1 MSTIPWGD
9 TQELNDTQFY
19 NRTEEIDSLL
29 RFLKTTEE
37 EIAPNL
43 LLTGI
48 RSIGKTVFLKKI
60 KRCLDEEYI
69 VVYIDFSKAEC
80 YQNNHMS
87 INGILNH
94 YYTEIIRECEK
105 KDLNTLNEKIKKY
118 FKTHNFSIKDISS
131 SKIPLPLIQSEED
144 QNKLKDFVFNLP
156 EEIYKTYKNE
166 TKGVIILIDEF
177 QIIKELGEY
186 KDSFL
191 WVLRSYIQNQNNV
204 AYVFTGS
211 MSLHD
216 KLIYEIAGKQG
227 AFGGRMLTIELKE
240 FSIDTTRNYLNEK
253 ANYLNFTEEGFK
265 TFYNYTSGIPAYINI
280 FAKLLPPDE
289 ELNKTKIKEEFK
301 NSISA
306 LASDLINLWNRL
318 TTKEKNIIISLIDE
332 PKRRKD
338 IAKDLNVTS
347 GSLSNSLNKLQDLSL
362 IYYENESYVLSEPL
376 LALWLKNKYLEKG
389 NYPYRI

>member
-9 TQELNDTQFY
+9 TQELNDDQFY
-19 NRTEEIDSLL
+19 NRNEEINSLL
-29 RFLKTTEE
+29 RFLRTTEE

-60 KRCLDEEYI
+60 KRSLDEDYL
-69 VVYIDFSKAEC
+69 VVYMDFSKAEC

-94 YYTEIIRECEK
+94 YYTEIMNECEQ
-105 KDLNTLNEKIKKY
+105 
-118 FKTHNFSIKDISS
+118 KDI
-131 SKIPLPLIQSEED
+131 KTTQIPLPIINSEED
-144 QNKLKDFVFNLP
+144 LNKLKDFVFNLP
-156 EEIYKTYKNE
+156 EKIYENCKNDI
-166 TKGVIILIDEF
+166 KGVIILIDEF

-216 KLIYEIAGKQG
+216 TLIYEIAGKQG

-240 FSIDTTRNYLNEK
+240 FSVDTTRNYLNEK
-253 ANYLNFTEEGFK
+253 ADYLKFTDEGFK
-265 TFYNYTSGIPAYINI
+265 TFYKYTSGIPAYINI
-280 FAKLLPPDE
+280 FAKLLSPNE
-289 ELNKTKIKEEFK
+289 ELTKSKIEEEFK
-301 NSISA
+301 NSLSA
-306 LASDLINLWNRL
+306 LAGDLINVWNRL
-318 TTKEKNIIISLIDE
+318 TLKEKNIIITLLDE
-332 PKRRKD
+332 AKRRKD
-338 IAKDLNVTS
+338 IAKELNVTS
-347 GSLSNSLNKLQDLSL
+347 GSLSVALNKLQDLML
-362 IYYENESYVLSEPL
+362 IYYENDRYILSEPL
-376 LALWLKNKYLEKG
+376 LALWLKNKYIEKG
-389 NYPYRI
+389 NYPYRT